1 MAAGD
6 HAASNITGALG
17 TPAEHGYV
25 RFFKEVYSDNIRLK
39 SMQLKSSLGAYVE
52 REVMNGAPLQ
62 LRSIKASS
70 DFAQTSA
77 TIKHSVASDDVGG
90 SDYTATND
98 ANKYSIGG
106 WNHVTDGAKYGPLK
120 NTARFT
126 EFDYYTIPTEYRTVI
141 PDFWDLAHAYD
152 WRDKKALLRDARPDS
167 QMMKSVLGG
176 FERAIDR
183 YVLMAMDSDVL
194 VNSADDATPGTTT
207 TTFASDGGSTIDV
220 LFGSGATGEVLTG
233 RSLTTAKLR
242 EARRILEE
250 SSAVMPGDPI
260 ICAVHP
266 RQISHLLA
274 DPEVKSFDY
283 NTVRPLASGQII
295 TWMGMTIVPCLQIPA
310 VGDAAAAT
318 YTGVPANNPWGVG
331 AGSDGAASTGR
342 YVYCFTPGAVT
353 LGVDPV
359 TTQMDVIAHR
369 RHMLQ
374 VSHYSCMGAIRMD
387 GSKIVRLECVDG
399 A

>member
-1 MAAGD
+1 MAVGD
-6 HAASNITGALG
+6 HSASNITGSLG
-17 TPAEHGYV
+17 STGEHGYV

-39 SMQLKSSLGAYVE
+39 SMQLKNSLGAYVE

-62 LRSIKASS
+62 IRSIKQSA
-70 DFAQTSA
+70 DFGTN
-77 TIKHSVASDDVGG
+77 TTYTGTTGG
-90 SDYTATND
+90 IMPGLSDYTDTDLAYQGI
-98 ANKYSIGG
+98 AGHG
-106 WNHVTDGAKYGPLK
+106 TDGTVGPLK
-120 NTARFT
+120 NMARFT
-126 EFDYYTIPTEYRTVI
+126 EFTYYTIPTEYRTII

-176 FERAIDR
+176 FERAVDR
-183 YVLMAMDSDVL
+183 YILGAMDSDVL
-194 VNSADDATPGTTT
+194 VNDGIDTVPGVTKH
-207 TTFASDGGSTIDV
+207 TFAQDGGSTV
-220 LFGSGATGEVLTG
+220 PVEQGSGTTGEVLTG

-242 EARRILEE
+242 EARRIMEE
-250 SSAVMPGDPI
+250 SNAVMPGDPI

-295 TWMGMTIVPCLQIPA
+295 TWMGMTIVPVNQI
-310 VGDAAAAT
+310 AALNDGAAPST
-318 YTGVPANNPWGVG
+318 PSSTAPTNNPFGVTTG
-331 AGSDGAASTGR
+331 DGSASTGR

-369 RHMLQ
+369 RHMMQ
-374 VSHYSCMGAIRMD
+374 VSHYSCMGAIRTD
-387 GSKIVRLECVDG
+387 GTKIVRIECVDG